1 MKGMNIISYWVKIFH
16 LLFVL
21 PTLSLLLIIS
31 FPASIFSQDLQL
43 PPIALELSEN
53 FSGKFCVS
61 ISEGNTANIA
71 SEQAAKQIV
80 RNLIFS
86 PNLNEIMALPKDEM
100 VLSISTNI
108 YERCGDKLDISQ
120 DELNLSLLKMA
131 ERDRQE
137 SEPRPFTPFGII

>member
-1 MKGMNIISYWVKIFH
+1 MTIISYWVKIFH

-86 PNLNEIMALPKDEM
+86 PTLNEIMALPKEDL
-100 VLSISTNI
+100 VTSISTNI
-108 YERCGDKLDISQ
+108 YEQCGDKIDIPQ
-120 DELNLSLLKMA
+120 EELNLSLLKIA
-131 ERDRQE
+131 ERDRQG
-137 SEPRPFTPFGII
+137 SEPKPFNPFGIV